1 MSADPAAPP
10 RLELRGIS
18 KSYGSLRANDAIS
31 LTIGRGEIHALLGE
45 NGAGKSTL
53 MKIVNG
59 AVTADSGEILWNGDK
74 VAINNPSV
82 AQRLGIAMVHQHFA
96 LFDQAT
102 VAENIALSQSGPL
115 RLRALSARIRELSDH
130 YGMPLDP
137 DRAVRLLSVGERQ
150 RVEILRSL
158 MGRPNLLILDEPTA
172 VLAPAAISLL
182 FDMLRRI
189 AAEGCSILYVSHKL
203 EEIRSLCHSA
213 TILRGGR
220 VVGTADPAA
229 TSTAELARMM
239 VGSAPMPLSHPPGAA
254 QDKPRLEAIGL
265 SAPKADPFGTA
276 LDGVSFALRGGEIL
290 GIAGVSGNGQAEL
303 MALLGG
309 ERLAAADMI
318 WLAGEPIGD
327 LGVAERR
334 GCGMA
339 VVPEERLG
347 QATIPDMSLSDNVL
361 LTGRV
366 DQFVRHGLID
376 RIKVK
381 TAADRIINRFA
392 VACGGA
398 GAPARSLSGG
408 NLQKYIVGREIA
420 LAPAILILAQPTWGV
435 DVAAATFIRQSLID
449 LSRAGAAI
457 LVISED
463 LDELL
468 DLCDRIAVLQRGR
481 LSKAEPNRA
490 LDRERIGLLMGGSTL

>member
-229 TSTAELARMM
+229 TST
-239 VGSAPMPLSHPPGAA
+239 AA